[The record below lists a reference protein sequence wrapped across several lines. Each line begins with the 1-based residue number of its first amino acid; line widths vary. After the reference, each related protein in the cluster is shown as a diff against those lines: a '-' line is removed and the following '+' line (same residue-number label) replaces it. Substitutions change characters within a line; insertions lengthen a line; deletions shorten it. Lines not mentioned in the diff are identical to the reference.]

1 MLITNASRLGD
12 FFCYFFLCAEGC
24 AESYSVVSIIG
35 SYVEVKRDYNFLSF
49 VIIINVSFRMS
60 HERTKIYIFKKFF
73 SDIVLIFT
81 VFAFNCKPLSEVN
94 NIGLSSLYFSAT
106 ANIILSGER

>member
-12 FFCYFFLCAEGC
+12 FFCYFFLSAEECAEG
-24 AESYSVVSIIG
+24 YSVVSIIRL
-35 SYVEVKRDYNFLSF
+35 YVEVKRDYSFLYF
-49 VIIINVSFRMS
+49 VTIINVSFRMS

-73 SDIVLIFT
+73 SDIVLIFI